1 MQDSS
6 SDEEVEAEVKEEKED
21 SDDELDLLGNTAH
34 SAQEASW
41 PSNWHA
47 AMKRSDADEWRQA
60 AQEEIDAHIANG
72 TWEPCSLPPGKK
84 AIGSRWVF
92 LQKFLSNGDLERYK
106 ARLVAKG
113 YAQKPGFD

>member
-1 MQDSS
+1 M
-6 SDEEVEAEVKEEKED
+6 
-21 SDDELDLLGNTAH
+21 L
-34 SAQEASW
+34 
-41 PSNWHA
+41 
-47 AMKRSDADEWRQA
+47 DEWRQA

-113 YAQKPGFD
+113 YAQKPDFDYLETFAPTVRMTSLCVVLALSAIGDLDLRSLDISHAYINGTLEEEV